1 MSDIYDAYVDPNYYT
16 LNSPDHNVL
25 RRVVVQKGT
34 VASRYI
40 YAEQLW
46 NSQQDIF
53 TYFVLIRN
61 LRFHL
66 TKITLF

>member
-25 RRVVVQKGT
+25 RRVVVQKGN

-40 YAEQLW
+40 YAEQYGIV
-46 NSQQDIF
+46 NKIF

>member
-25 RRVVVQKGT
+25 RRVVVQKGN

-40 YAEQLW
+40 YAEQL
-46 NSQQDIF
+46 IME
-53 TYFVLIRN
+53 
-61 LRFHL
+61 
-66 TKITLF
+66 